1 MNSQLKMVGRAITLG
16 RIDAQ
21 LPVVELHGEHDAHSA
36 EPLRALLTELI
47 GGGTSAVVDLHD
59 ATFVDSTI
67 VGVIIEA
74 HKKARANGH
83 SVVVVLDSASG
94 SEVHRLFRL
103 TRLDVV
109 LPVTATR
116 AEAAAAAAAAP
127 TDGNTA

>member
-1 MNSQLKMVGRAITLG
+1 MVGRAITLG
-16 RIDAQ
+16 HVDAR

-36 EPLRALLTELI
+36 EPLRALLGELI
-47 GGGTSAVVDLHD
+47 GNGTSVLVDLHE

-74 HKKARANGH
+74 HKKAQQTGH
-83 SVVVVLDSASG
+83 CVVVVLDDSSG

-116 AEAAAAAAAAP
+116 EEGVAAATATP
-127 TDGNTA
+127 T